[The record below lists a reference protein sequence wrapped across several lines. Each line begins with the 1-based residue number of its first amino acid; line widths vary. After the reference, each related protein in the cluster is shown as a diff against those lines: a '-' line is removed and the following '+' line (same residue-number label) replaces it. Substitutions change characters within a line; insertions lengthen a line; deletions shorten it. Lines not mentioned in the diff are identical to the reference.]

1 MRSSFI
7 SLVLSSARSPA
18 NNLAPLLTFNLP
30 LFPAVSLIFYFLLT
44 ALFAHL
50 CRLSTASPFPLSPC
64 HVLPFN
70 RLRKW
75 AEVTASLQYNRAVNC
90 SDYILWELYL
100 LLSLNEDWPDT
111 YLSLYAW
118 KCRMPE
124 RFRYIFWIQS
134 PLLSFPYHLFLAPP
148 PPISSTENKFKCKQG
163 KSAWLVLPQE
173 RHFKKKAAD
182 HCSPSGKMLSDMD
195 GKFIKSFFDLTL
207 FIAMI
212 ILAILWQRRLYLS
225 YYLHMQSWTREQP
238 H

>member
-148 PPISSTENKFKCKQG
+148 PPQFPPLKTNLNANKANLPDLSSHRKDILKRKRQII
-163 KSAWLVLPQE
+163 AVPQE
-173 RHFKKKAAD
+173 K
-182 HCSPSGKMLSDMD
+182 CSQTWMENL
-195 GKFIKSFFDLTL
+195 
-207 FIAMI
+207 
-212 ILAILWQRRLYLS
+212 
-225 YYLHMQSWTREQP
+225 
-238 H
+238 